1 MSLHVDIKHRLAD
14 FELSFNATLPSEGIT
29 VVFGPSGCGKTT
41 LLRCLA
47 GLTSAKN
54 SSITFKGTTW
64 QSDKV
69 FVKSQRRKVAMV
81 FQHDNL
87 LPHLNV
93 TQNINYAIKRR
104 KQAGLSF
111 NELVVMFD
119 LSGLLIRQADELSGG
134 ERQRV
139 SMARALASAPEL
151 LLMDEPMSALD
162 DDRKMELLS
171 YLKTIKKHTPII
183 YVTHSRQE
191 MMRLADHV
199 VLMDKGRIKSSGE
212 FWDLIQKEK
221 QLLNQKNQLWSVLPG
236 VVKRHD
242 QAFGLSVVAAAG
254 GEIWVN
260 QDDLP
265 VGDSVR
271 LLFNGSDLSISLTAP
286 ENSSIL
292 NVLPV
297 VVGGIKNINSA
308 LSQICLNL
316 SNQNQG
322 EQLQALITRKSAV
335 SLALMDGQS
344 VWVQIKSVAVLI

>member
-1 MSLHVDIKHRLAD
+1 MSLHVEIKHFMAD
-14 FELSFNATLPSEGIT
+14 FELSFNAILPSEGVT

-54 SSITFKGTTW
+54 SSITFKGNTW

-69 FVKSQRRKVAMV
+69 FFKPQRRKVAMV
-81 FQHDNL
+81 FQHENL

-104 KQAGLSF
+104 KQAGLSLD
-111 NELVVMFD
+111 ELAVMFD
-119 LSGLLIRQADELSGG
+119 LSGLLMRHADELSGG

-139 SMARALASAPEL
+139 SMARALASAPDL

-162 DDRKMELLS
+162 DDRKMELLA

-199 VLMDKGRIKSSGE
+199 VLMDKGCIQSSGE

-221 QLLNQKNQLWSVLPG
+221 QLLNQKNQIWSVLPG
-236 VVKRHD
+236 VVKQHD

-271 LLFNGSDLSISLTAP
+271 LLFNGSDLSISLIPP

-297 VVGGIKNINSA
+297 VVSGIKNINSS
-308 LSQICLNL
+308 LSQISLKV
-316 SNQNQG
+316 SRQNQG
-322 EQLQALITRKSAV
+322 EHLQALITRKSAV
-335 SLALMDGQS
+335 SLALIDGQS
-344 VWVQIKSVAVLI
+344 VWVQIKSVAVLL